1 MQSNAES
8 DPARILDSQRV
19 RLERLDDEIELGRG
33 AVKRLRTVR
42 ALAANDALRLGLVPM
57 LQGAALRNDNG
68 ELAKAQHQIARLLEE
83 NAKLKLALQEANESS
98 NRDGLTGVL
107 GRRGFDQLLER
118 EWARSRRADTPLG
131 LLFVDVDR
139 FKNVN
144 DRYGHLAGDAALRA
158 IAEAIDVQTRRSG
171 ETLAR
176 YGGDEFVV
184 ILPGTP
190 LDGVLAVGER
200 IRASVAELRLRVDDD
215 DLALSVSIGGAAVVP
230 QLKTKTDSLI
240 ALADKAVFQAKDAG
254 RGVCVGAA
262 YEADDIAFY
271 RPAAAA
277 EPETS
282 ARVTEISSK
291 TRRAR

>member
-1 MQSNAES
+1 MQPQAEP
-8 DPARILDSQRV
+8 DAERILDTQRV
-19 RLERLDDEIELGRG
+19 RLERLDDEIEMGRG
-33 AVKRLRTVR
+33 AVKRLRTIR

-57 LQGAALRNDNG
+57 LQGAALRNDNS
-68 ELAKAQHQIARLLEE
+68 ELAKAQLQIARLLEE
-83 NAKLKLALQEANESS
+83 NAKLKVALQEANESS

-107 GRRGFDQLLER
+107 GRRGFDQQLEK
-118 EWARSRRADTPLG
+118 EWARSRRAETPLG

-139 FKNVN
+139 FKDVN
-144 DRYGHLAGDAALRA
+144 DKFGHLAGDAALRA
-158 IAEAIDVQTRRSG
+158 IAETIDVQARRSG

-190 LDGVLAVGER
+190 LEGVLAVAER

-215 DLALSVSIGGAAVVP
+215 DIALSVSIGGAAVVP
-230 QLKTKTDSLI
+230 HLKAKTDALI
-240 ALADKAVFQAKDAG
+240 SLADKAVFQAKDAG

-262 YEADDIAFY
+262 YEDNDIAFY
-271 RPAAAA
+271 RPAAPA
-277 EPETS
+277 EPDTNG
-282 ARVTEISSK
+282 RVTEISSK